1 MDQTS
6 PYFHH
11 ASPAMD
17 RRKLPQGRL
26 ARTRRTANRPQ
37 RLDNGANGAG
47 VAVRRRIR
55 ATLAFG
61 RLICYAPVMTTV
73 EEIEE
78 AVAALPPD
86 KLARFRTWFE
96 EFEAARFDRQI
107 ERDARSGKLD
117 ALAAPAVEEHR
128 KGRTRAL

>member
-1 MDQTS
+1 MPLRWRDL
-6 PYFHH
+6 
-11 ASPAMD
+11 D
-17 RRKLPQGRL
+17 EL
-26 ARTRRTANRPQ
+26 AANRPQ

-47 VAVRRRIR
+47 VAVRRSMR

-61 RLICYAPVMTTV
+61 RPIYYAPVMTTV